1 MSGIVNI
8 GVRKKQLPQL
18 SVTVRGSIIAIVI
31 TLLSASNLIDVYGSF
46 ASWLCTAIPATLC
59 GVLAARM
66 MKQAT
71 AWVAIITLII
81 SQFMIGPFIT
91 YDGIAVGHL
100 PTPTSLVLGWRAIF
114 DSFSYIVALSPP
126 VGTDNGGLM
135 ALWTICLWSSMLM
148 HWCLWHVMTP
158 TAPTGAPCNNT
169 IHRSA
174 HHTSQ
179 QLLQWRYAMAFI
191 IVVLSSFAVCAAL
204 GTSSGYYRVTAAISA
219 TSIMAWHWFTT
230 TEQANQYQHHVRE
243 IIRAIITLLVTAA
256 VTCIICQTISSHR
269 FVLREYYD
277 PPVSLR
283 DYASPLSGMRAYR
296 KRYANDTIL
305 TVTGLPHGTPIRIAV
320 MDVFDGQV
328 WNVSSEEAHTSHG
341 EYRRIGSGTTLLTPD
356 TRDETA
362 MPFSARFTI
371 GANFGDIWL
380 PVAGNVSSITLETT
394 ETNASRDT
402 DWLRSQ
408 TPTVFHHTDAE
419 AALILPGV
427 QQDLSY
433 TVNGVLHP
441 QPYEQQITHAAA
453 DTITSPEP
461 LAIPESLTSLAT
473 ATTSGQKPTGQT
485 AQMLATVLHEHGWL
499 SHGAQGEYPSP
510 PGHSSYRLD
519 AMMSADLMVGDD
531 EQYAS
536 AMALMARQVGLPAR
550 VVLGLLPSSSNRT
563 ESLPYNREKTS
574 DETIQDTVM
583 TFTGE
588 HIAAWVEIKL
598 EGLGWV
604 MFDPTPDESRT
615 AVAGMSVVPDSTP
628 IIRQPSLP
636 LIDPLRDHAQLH
648 DRSTVGGTN
657 AEPPVEPVAQH
668 RFAHIAA
675 KALWYGSPIWL
686 MTLYCIM
693 VIAIKRTAL
702 RIIRCRGSPRH
713 RMLAGWDALIMQ
725 ALPCTMATR
734 LCSGTLTRHEQVSA
748 IIEYGDISIPLSRLS
763 PLNRNSM
770 SARLRQCFRNHSN
783 YRAEAPHIS
792 DQHTAEFTAM
802 LRSMADQADQA
813 MYSSIAPDAYQAE
826 SYWLNVK
833 RLSRHMLASLPL
845 RQRWRAWLSLRG
857 VLSIIRQHA
866 TELPS

>member
-1 MSGIVNI
+1 MSNTADSNVHQ
-8 GVRKKQLPQL
+8 RRLPQL
-18 SVTVRGSIIAIVI
+18 STTVRGSIIAIVI

-46 ASWLCTAIPATLC
+46 FISWLCTAIPATLC

-71 AWVAIITLII
+71 AWAAIITLII
-81 SQFMIGPFIT
+81 SQFMIGPLIT

-100 PTPTSLVLGWRAIF
+100 PTLTSLVLGWRAIF
-114 DSFSYIVALSPP
+114 DSFSYVVALSSP
-126 VGTDNGGLM
+126 VGTDNGGFM

-148 HWCLWHVMTP
+148 RWCLWHVMTP
-158 TAPTGAPCNNT
+158 AAPTGAPYNT
-169 IHRSA
+169 NIHSSV

-179 QLLQWRYAMAFI
+179 QLLQWRHAVAFI
-191 IVVLSSFAVCAAL
+191 IVVLSSFAICAAL

-219 TSIMAWHWFTT
+219 ISIMAWQWLTT
-230 TEQANQYQHHVRE
+230 TEQTNNQYQHHVRK
-243 IIRAIITLLVTAA
+243 IIRAIITLLVAAA
-256 VTCIICQTISSHR
+256 VTCIICQTIPSHR

-296 KRYANDTIL
+296 KRYANDTIM

-328 WNVSSEEAHTSHG
+328 WNVSGEEAHTSHG
-341 EYRRIGSGTTLLTPD
+341 EYRRIGSGTTLPTSD
-356 TRDETA
+356 THDETA
-362 MPFSARFTI
+362 IPFSARFTI

-380 PVAGNVSSITLETT
+380 PVAGDVSSIALETI
-394 ETNASRDT
+394 ETHASRDT

-408 TPTVFHHTDAE
+408 TPAVFHHADAE
-419 AALILPGV
+419 AALILPGI

-433 TVNGVLHP
+433 TVSGILHP
-441 QPYEQQITHAAA
+441 QPDEQQINNAAA

-461 LAIPESLTSLAT
+461 LAMPESLTSLAIAT
-473 ATTSGQKPTGQT
+473 AAGQKPTGQT
-485 AQMLATVLHEHGWL
+485 AQLLATVLHEHGWL

-550 VVLGLLPSSSNRT
+550 VVLGLLPSDSDRT
-563 ESLPYNREKTS
+563 AIMPYNSEKAS
-574 DETIQDTVM
+574 SEAVQNTVM

-657 AEPPVEPVAQH
+657 AEPPVEPTAQH
-668 RFAHIAA
+668 RFAHIAT

-686 MTLYCIM
+686 MTLYCIL
-693 VIAIKRTAL
+693 VIAIKRTVL
-702 RIIRCRGSPRH
+702 MIIRCRGSPRH
-713 RMLAGWDALIMQ
+713 RVLAGWDVLIVQ

-748 IIEYGDISIPLSRLS
+748 IIKYGDIPISLS
-763 PLNRNSM
+763 PLSHSSM
-770 SARLRQCFRNHSN
+770 SARLLQCFRNHSKH
-783 YRAEAPHIS
+783 RAQTSHLS
-792 DQHTAEFTAM
+792 DQHTTEFTIM

-833 RLSRHMLASLPL
+833 QLSQQMLASLPL
-845 RQRWRAWLSLRG
+845 MQRWRARLSLRG